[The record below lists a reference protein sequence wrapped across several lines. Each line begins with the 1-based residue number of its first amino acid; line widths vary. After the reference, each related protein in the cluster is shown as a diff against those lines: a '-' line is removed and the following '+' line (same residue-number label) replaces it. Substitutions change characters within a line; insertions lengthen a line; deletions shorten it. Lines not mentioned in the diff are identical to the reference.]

1 MLKRVRVS
9 IKTKQW
15 QQVGTLFDGGV
26 TPDIA
31 PSRVEPQE
39 IEMTAEGSY
48 HDDGHRVTVSY
59 REGALSGMENAKT
72 TLFFQKSSPHTVT
85 MTRDGAVRT
94 ALLFEQGKCH
104 ICIYQ
109 TPLMPMEV
117 AVKTRKVENTLE
129 ENGKLRLDYTV
140 EIKGADPERTE
151 LTLTLL
157 PNPEKPTACS

>member
-1 MLKRVRVS
+1 MLKRVRIS

-15 QQVGTLFDGGV
+15 QLGGTIFDNV
-26 TPDIA
+26 TPPDGTPA
-31 PSRVEPQE
+31 RAEPQE

-48 HDDGHRVTVSY
+48 HDDGHRVTVTY
-59 REGALSGMENAKT
+59 REGELSGLGNTKT
-72 TLFFQKSSPHTVT
+72 TLFFQKNEPRTVT

-94 ALLFEQGKCH
+94 ALLFEQGKRH

-117 AVKTRKVENTLE
+117 AVKTRTVQNTLA
-129 ENGKLRLDYTV
+129 ENGRLRLDYIV

-151 LTLTLL
+151 LRLELL
-157 PNPEKPTACS
+157 PDIRRPTTSY